1 MPGGVRLQRRGVTEL
16 EQVSGG
22 QLHAQEP
29 AVGRVAGGRE
39 GKEGAAGNGR
49 SPDDGEVE
57 PAKAGGG
64 CPAGQA
70 VTGRDGLALQGRR
83 HLGGSKRSFLSH
95 FAQDPEQQRKR
106 G

>member
-29 AVGRVAGGRE
+29 AVGRVAGGE
-39 GKEGAAGNGR
+39 GKEGAGGDGR

-57 PAKAGGG
+57 PAEAGGG
-64 CPAGQA
+64 GPAGQA
-70 VTGRDGLALQGRR
+70 VPGRDGLALQGGR
-83 HLGGSKRSFLSH
+83 HLGAVWELQGLERQIMAAK
-95 FAQDPEQQRKR
+95 
-106 G
+106 